1 MKNEAPAPVAIRS
14 YGPED
19 REPLRKLVLDLHE
32 TIRPLDED
40 LAPGETIIDTYFEH
54 LLALQ
59 SRTHGALFVA
69 EYNGRLVGYVC
80 LFGRVKPE
88 DPDEIDRPH
97 SYLADLYVRP
107 DLRRSGVGA
116 RLLEK
121 AEEFAREL
129 GVGRI
134 DLQVVAAN
142 REAHRFYR
150 RHGYTDRVI
159 VMSKRLTPA

>member
-1 MKNEAPAPVAIRS
+1 MKNEAPASVAIRS
-14 YGPED
+14 YEPKD
-19 REPLRKLVLDLHE
+19 REQLRKLVLDLHE

-40 LAPGETIIDTYFEH
+40 LAPGETIIDAYFEH

-69 EYNGRLVGYVC
+69 ERDGRLVGYVC
-80 LFGRVKPE
+80 LFGRVDPE

-97 SYLADLYVRP
+97 SYIADLYVCP
-107 DLRRSGVGA
+107 DVRRSGVGV

-121 AEEFAREL
+121 AEEFARGL

-134 DLQVVAAN
+134 DLKVVAAN
-142 REAHRFYR
+142 REAHRFYC
-150 RHGYTDRVI
+150 RHGYTDRIV
-159 VMSKRLTPA
+159 VMSRRFT

>member
-1 MKNEAPAPVAIRS
+1 MKNEVPASVAIRS
-14 YGPED
+14 YEPKD
-19 REPLRKLVLDLHE
+19 REQLRKLVLDLHE
-32 TIRPLDED
+32 TLRPLDGD
-40 LAPGETIIDTYFEH
+40 LAPGETIIDAYFEH

-59 SRTHGALFVA
+59 FRTYGAVFVA
-69 EYNGRLVGYVC
+69 EHDGWLVGYVC
-80 LFGRVKPE
+80 LFGRVDPE

-97 SYLADLYVRP
+97 SYIADLYVRP
-107 DLRRSGVGA
+107 DLRRTGVGA
-116 RLLEK
+116 RLLDK
-121 AEEFAREL
+121 AEEFARGL

-159 VMSKRLTPA
+159 VMSKRFTPA